1 MSHCSRTWVDWFTSQ
16 PQGRYFTKIPLSFL
30 QDSFN
35 LYGLRQQV
43 GSQYKFALEMIR
55 SPYYAQEDPAR
66 PAEWPINLENSAIK
80 LYGLLHS
87 RYLLTA
93 SALKE
98 MHKKYQHHEFETCP
112 RVNCNGFQC
121 LPFGQYEEP
130 NRATLQMFCPCCE
143 ETYAP
148 SEGFCKSIDGAY
160 FGPSWVLLFLQNYT
174 EITKNKKMI
183 QTDVRLFGFKI
194 DPEDNGDN

>member
-1 MSHCSRTWVDWFTSQ
+1 MSHFKRTWVDWFTSQ

-43 GSQYKFALEMIR
+43 SHYKYALEMIR
-55 SPYYAQEDPAR
+55 GPYYAQGDPAR
-66 PAEWPINLENSAIK
+66 PPEWPINLEISAIR

-98 MHKKYQHHEFETCP
+98 MHRKYQRGEFEKCP

-121 LPFGQYEEP
+121 LPYGQYEEP
-130 NRATLQMFCPCCE
+130 NRASLQMFCPCCG

-148 SEGFCKSIDGAY
+148 ADPDGSCKTIDGAY

-174 EITKNKKMI
+174 EIANNKKI

-194 DPEDNGDN
+194 DPDDNDDN